1 MFAPTQPLHTALA
14 VSLGLWAA
22 AGCACKARGGDGL
35 SSKPNVLII
44 LLDGARTDHLSCF
57 GYSLETTPHIDAL
70 ARDGLRFS
78 DVVTPSPWSRPAF
91 ASLMTGRYPSS
102 IGMNGEAEQLM
113 AGGLGLAS
121 LLGSEGYATW
131 AVLSHP
137 FLDPASGVGEGFDQF
152 RFVVDRTDWPK
163 GLSSSRVT
171 DAALEQ
177 LDEIDGRPFF
187 MVAHYADPLHDWIPI
202 PGFEFGDPLYAGAL
216 EDGLGMSDLL
226 RGRGNWTEADL
237 AELRAHYDSELA
249 YVDTQVGR
257 LLAGLTDSGLRA
269 NTLIV
274 LTSTHGMQLFDHG
287 GLGDSQSLHD
297 ESIHVPLLLVGP
309 GVQPG
314 LNEVGASLI
323 DLAPTLCEY
332 LDLEIPAIMEG
343 IPVQALTVEGDRVL
357 FSETDRIRHRR
368 AAMDEHHKVILDTES
383 GEVSMF
389 DLVEDPGET
398 QNLADNPELRGQR
411 ALLEAALQRFMDSN
425 E

>member
-1 MFAPTQPLHTALA
+1 MFAPAQPLHAALA
-14 VSLGLWAA
+14 ISLGLWVA
-22 AGCACKARGGDGL
+22 AGCAPKARGVDGL

-44 LLDGARTDHLSCF
+44 LLDGARVDHLSCF

-102 IGMNGEAEQLM
+102 IGMSGEAEQLM
-113 AGGLGLAS
+113 SSGLGLAS

-137 FLDPASGVGEGFDQF
+137 YLDPTSGVGEGFDQF
-152 RFVVDRTDWPK
+152 RFVVDRSDWPK

-177 LDEIDGRPFF
+177 LDEVDGHPFF
-187 MVAHYADPLHDWIPI
+187 MVAHYADPLHDWTPI
-202 PGFEFGDPLYAGAL
+202 QGFEFGDPLYAGAL

-249 YVDTQVGR
+249 YVDKQVGR

-309 GVQPG
+309 GVEPG

-368 AAMDEHHKVILDTES
+368 AAMDEHHKVILDMES

-389 DLVEDPGET
+389 DLVDDPRET
-398 QNLADNPELRGQR
+398 QDLADNPKLRGQR
-411 ALLEAALQRFMDSN
+411 ALLEAALERFMDSN